1 MKNDLVTQTAR
12 RDKVRAEVADMDT
25 YIAGDEFSTLSEV
38 HQNAIMQN
46 RGLLSLVGDT
56 LDIRLAYL
64 TPGETNDSVEA

>member
-1 MKNDLVTQTAR
+1 
-12 RDKVRAEVADMDT
+12 MDA
-25 YIAGDEFSTLSEV
+25 YIAGEEFATLPEV
-38 HQNAIMQN
+38 HQNAIVQN